1 MYNLNIKE
9 LRKKKGWSQDTLAK
23 KLGVSRQTIVNYEKG
38 EVIPESKKELLYNI
52 LQDVTEN
59 IVQESSADYQILPG
73 YQRKIFETE
82 LEIQEYEKT
91 IELKKSL
98 KEPNFTLIFLK
109 QIIQNHNRNNQP
121 KKIQDTPGFL
131 LDQLFFL
138 TG

>member
-59 IVQESSADYQILPG
+59 IVQESSIDYQILPG

-91 IELKKSL
+91 IDLKKSL
-98 KEPNFTLIFLK
+98 KEDYSHEKT
-109 QIIQNHNRNNQP
+109 IINILRQRIKVLVQANKNHLE
-121 KKIQDTPGFL
+121 DL
-131 LDQLFFL
+131 
-138 TG
+138 

>member
-59 IVQESSADYQILPG
+59 IVQESSIDYQILPG

-98 KEPNFTLIFLK
+98 KEDYSHEKN
-109 QIIQNHNRNNQP
+109 IINILRQRIKVLVQAN
-121 KKIQDTPGFL
+121 KKHSEDL
-131 LDQLFFL
+131 
-138 TG
+138 